1 MMYGH
6 LIEWWLHVLGNL
18 PNFTD
23 TCQIS
28 ITTCVCVFASVYVY
42 ACVGVNSYACLHYTH
57 TICKLC

>member
-28 ITTCVCVFASVYVY
+28 ITIYLGVCLQVCTCVHV
-42 ACVGVNSYACLHYTH
+42 
-57 TICKLC
+57 